1 MAVTIR
7 DIAQH
12 AKVSVTTVSRVLNNR
27 PDVKEETR
35 KKINDAIEE
44 FGYSPNIVAR
54 GLVLQRSNV
63 IGFIVPDI
71 TNPNFPEL
79 ARGIVNKGRSYGY
92 SVMFYDTNHD
102 HKVEKEA
109 IRLLRSKQVD
119 GIILSFNEANKE
131 ELEKLK
137 LEHFPIVQIYRKSS
151 NPVVST
157 IALDNISSGYM
168 ATAYLLELGHTRIA
182 HISTGEGVQSGSER
196 LQGYRK
202 ALADAGIS
210 YDEDLVLDGENDA
223 ESGKKCML
231 KLLSLTTEKRP
242 TAVFICHDSM
252 AAGAYDAVFEQG
264 LAIPDDISII
274 GHDNNQISQLMRPK
288 LTTVDTFK
296 YELGEAGVDLLI
308 KEIRHDKP
316 LNEEVIITPQLII
329 RDSVKRI
336 I

>member
-7 DIAQH
+7 DIAEH
-12 AKVSVTTVSRVLNNR
+12 ANVSVTTVSRVLNNR
-27 PDVKEETR
+27 PDVKSETR
-35 KKINDAIEE
+35 EKVNNAIKE
-44 FGYSPNIVAR
+44 FEYSPNIVAR
-54 GLVLQRSNV
+54 GLVLKRSHV

-137 LEHFPIVQIYRKSS
+137 LEHFPIVQIYRKSN

-157 IALDNISSGYM
+157 IAIDNISSGYM

-202 ALADAGIS
+202 ALADAGLS
-210 YDEDLVLDGENDA
+210 YDENLVLAGENDA
-223 ESGKKCML
+223 EAGKRCMR
-231 KLLSLTTEKRP
+231 KLLSFPEKERP
-242 TAVFICHDSM
+242 TAVFVCHDSM
-252 AAGAYDAVFEQG
+252 ASGAYDAIFEKG
-264 LAIPDDISII
+264 MSIPDDISII
-274 GHDNNQISQLMRPK
+274 GHDNNQISQLMHPK
-288 LTTVDTFK
+288 LTTIDTFK
-296 YELGEAGVDLLI
+296 YELGEAGVDLLM
-308 KEIRHDKP
+308 KEIRNDKP
-316 LNEEVIITPQLII
+316 LNEEVVITPKLII
-329 RDSVKRI
+329 RNSVKRI
-336 I
+336 S